1 MNKQRSYVH
10 LMTKTRS
17 KCHHCWEKVYEDA
30 RDDIASTDITRELK
44 LFYNPRSADR
54 DTAFADLGWHG
65 TTASGNKISVRSEL
79 SGSQNIMLKGK
90 SIIREGSVIRANRST
105 VQIGKFSYIGC
116 NTILMPALKTFT
128 NGFTVLPLKIGD
140 YVYIDDNSVIQ
151 CTRIGSYVHIG
162 KNCVISEYC
171 IIKDCCVLEDN
182 TVLPTQTIVPP
193 FVRIS
198 GNPGKIVGFL
208 PNCTQNLMID
218 IMQSIYNNFRPS
230 PRSLKF
236 FMPLIAERRFSLV
249 NFNKYSPHD
258 KTPNITNTTVGKM

>member
-1 MNKQRSYVH
+1 MEPQVVYFNKKEYLQ
-10 LMTKTRS
+10 L
-17 KCHHCWEKVYEDA
+17 
-30 RDDIASTDITRELK
+30 
-44 LFYNPRSADR
+44 
-54 DTAFADLGWHG
+54 
-65 TTASGNKISVRSEL
+65 ASGNKISVRSEL

-230 PRSLKF
+230 PRSLKV
-236 FMPLIAERRFSLV
+236 AKR
-249 NFNKYSPHD
+249 
-258 KTPNITNTTVGKM
+258 

>member
-1 MNKQRSYVH
+1 MNKQRNYVH

-17 KCHHCWEKVYEDA
+17 KYHHCWEKVYEEA
-30 RDDIASTDITRELK
+30 QDDIE
-44 LFYNPRSADR
+44 AD
-54 DTAFADLGWHG
+54 TGKCMWGSILHLLIWVGMEPQVVYFNKKEYLQL
-65 TTASGNKISVRSEL
+65 ASGNKISVRSEL

-116 NTILMPALKTFT
+116 NTILMPALKAFT

-162 KNCVISEYC
+162 KNCVINEYC

-208 PNCTQNLMID
+208 PSCTQNLMID
-218 IMQSIYNNFRPS
+218 IMQGIHNNFRPF
-230 PRSLKF
+230 PRGLKV
-236 FMPLIAERRFSLV
+236 AKR
-249 NFNKYSPHD
+249 
-258 KTPNITNTTVGKM
+258 